1 MAILRQ
7 RDDKMKT
14 IKFAK
19 IKENAIIPTKTN
31 ENMGYDIYAC
41 FDEDYIEIRPH
52 QTKLIPTGI
61 ASCCS
66 ADYGFIVKE
75 CGSIGSQGIAVRCGV
90 IDSGFRGEWFIALT
104 NTTTETIR
112 ITKKVD
118 KMQQGVAFSGKEEK
132 HYFGVNENID
142 FVQNDPF
149 VCGETLKL
157 YPYSKAIA
165 QAILVPVPKVKIEEV
180 TYDELKAIKSKR
192 MNGQLGSSGK

>member
-1 MAILRQ
+1 ME
-7 RDDKMKT
+7 T

-19 IKENAIIPTKTN
+19 VKENAIIPTKTN

-52 QTKLIPTGI
+52 ETKLIPTGI

-66 ADYGFIVKE
+66 DDYGFIIKE
-75 CGSIGSQGIAVRCGV
+75 RGSTGSQGIAVRCGV

-104 NTTTETIR
+104 NTTRQTIR

-118 KMQQGVAFSGKEEK
+118 KVQQGVAYDDKEEK
-132 HYFGVNENID
+132 YYLDVNENID
-142 FVQNDPF
+142 LTQNDPF
-149 VCGETLKL
+149 VYGETLKF

-165 QAILVPVPKVKIEEV
+165 QAILVPVPKVKVEEV
-180 TYDELKAIKSKR
+180 TYDELKAIKSDR

>member
-1 MAILRQ
+1 
-7 RDDKMKT
+7 MKT

-19 IKENAIIPTKTN
+19 VKENAIIPTKTD

-41 FDEDYIEIRPH
+41 FDEDYIEILPH
-52 QTKLIPTGI
+52 ETKLIPTGI

-66 ADYGFIVKE
+66 DDYGFIIKE
-75 CGSIGSQGIAVRCGV
+75 RGSTGSQGIAVRCGV

-118 KMQQGVAFSGKEEK
+118 KVQQGVAYRGKEEK
-132 HYFGVNENID
+132 YYLGTNKNVD

-149 VCGETLKL
+149 VYGETLKL
-157 YPYSKAIA
+157 YPYNKAIA
-165 QAILVPVPKVKIEEV
+165 QAILVPVPKVKVEEV
-180 TYDELKAIKSKR
+180 TYNELKAIKSKR

>member
-1 MAILRQ
+1 ME
-7 RDDKMKT
+7 T

-19 IKENAIIPTKTN
+19 VKENAIIPTKTD
-31 ENMGYDIYAC
+31 EDMGYDIYAC

-52 QTKLIPTGI
+52 ETKLISTGI

-66 ADYGFIVKE
+66 DDYGFIIKE
-75 CGSIGSQGIAVRCGV
+75 RGSTGSQGIAVRCGV

-118 KMQQGVAFSGKEEK
+118 KVQQGVVYSG
-132 HYFGVNENID
+132 
-142 FVQNDPF
+142 FVY
-149 VCGETLKL
+149 GKILKL

-165 QAILVPVPKVKIEEV
+165 QAILVPVPKVKVKEV

>member
-1 MAILRQ
+1 
-7 RDDKMKT
+7 MKT

-19 IKENAIIPTKTN
+19 VKENAIIPTKTD

-52 QTKLIPTGI
+52 ETKLIPTGI

-66 ADYGFIVKE
+66 DDYGFIIKE
-75 CGSIGSQGIAVRCGV
+75 RGSTGSQGIAVRCGV

-104 NTTTETIR
+104 NTTAETIR

-118 KMQQGVAFSGKEEK
+118 KVQQGVAYGDKEEK
-132 HYFGVNENID
+132 YYLGVNENID
-142 FVQNDPF
+142 LTQNDPF
-149 VCGETLKL
+149 VYGEALKL

-165 QAILVPVPKVKIEEV
+165 QAILVPVPKVKVKEV
-180 TYDELKAIKSKR
+180 TYDELKEIKSER

>member
-7 RDDKMKT
+7 RGDKMKT

-19 IKENAIIPTKTN
+19 VKENAIIPTKTD

-41 FDEDYIEIRPH
+41 FDEDYIEIRPQ

-66 ADYGFIVKE
+66 DDYGFIIKE
-75 CGSIGSQGIAVRCGV
+75 RGSTGSQGIAVRCGV

-104 NTTTETIR
+104 NTTKQTIR

-118 KMQQGVAFSGKEEK
+118 KVQQGVAYSGKEEK
-132 HYFGVNENID
+132 YYLGTNKNVD

-149 VCGETLKL
+149 VYGETLKL
-157 YPYSKAIA
+157 YPYNKAIA
-165 QAILVPVPKVKIEEV
+165 QAILVPVPKVKVEEV
-180 TYDELKAIKSKR
+180 TYNELKAIKSKR

>member
-1 MAILRQ
+1 MEIV
-7 RDDKMKT
+7 
-14 IKFAK
+14 KFAK
-19 IKENAIIPTKTN
+19 VKENAIIPTKTD

-66 ADYGFIVKE
+66 DDYGFIIKE
-75 CGSIGSQGIAVRCGV
+75 RGSTGSQGIAVRCGV

-118 KMQQGVAFSGKEEK
+118 KVQQGVAYNGKEEK
-132 HYFGVNENID
+132 YYLGTNKNVD

-149 VCGETLKL
+149 VYGETLKL
-157 YPYSKAIA
+157 YPYNKAIA
-165 QAILVPVPKVKIEEV
+165 QAILVPVPKVKVEEV
-180 TYDELKAIKSKR
+180 TYDELKEIKSER

>member
-1 MAILRQ
+1 ME
-7 RDDKMKT
+7 T

-19 IKENAIIPTKTN
+19 VKENAIIPTKTD

-41 FDEDYIEIRPH
+41 FDEDYIEILPH
-52 QTKLIPTGI
+52 ETKLIPTGI

-66 ADYGFIVKE
+66 DDYGFIIKE
-75 CGSIGSQGIAVRCGV
+75 RGSTGSQGIAVRCGV

-118 KMQQGVAFSGKEEK
+118 KVQQGVAYSGKEEK
-132 HYFGVNENID
+132 YYFVTNENVD
-142 FVQNDPF
+142 FAQNDPF
-149 VCGETLKL
+149 VYGESLKL

-165 QAILVPVPKVKIEEV
+165 QAILVPVPKVKVEEV
-180 TYDELKAIKSKR
+180 TYDELKAIKSER

>member
-1 MAILRQ
+1 ME
-7 RDDKMKT
+7 T

-19 IKENAIIPTKTN
+19 VKENAIIPTKTD

-41 FDEDYIEIRPH
+41 FDEDYIEIRP
-52 QTKLIPTGI
+52 QETKLIPTGI

-66 ADYGFIVKE
+66 DDYGFIIKE
-75 CGSIGSQGIAVRCGV
+75 RGSTGSQGIAVRCDV

-104 NTTTETIR
+104 NTTKQTIR

-118 KMQQGVAFSGKEEK
+118 KVQQGVAYSGKEEK
-132 HYFGVNENID
+132 YYLGTNKNVD

-149 VCGETLKL
+149 VYGETLKL
-157 YPYSKAIA
+157 YPYNKAIA
-165 QAILVPVPKVKIEEV
+165 QAILVPVPKVKVEEV
-180 TYDELKAIKSKR
+180 TYDEIKAIKSKR

>member
-1 MAILRQ
+1 ME
-7 RDDKMKT
+7 T

-19 IKENAIIPTKTN
+19 VKENAIIPTKAD
-31 ENMGYDIYAC
+31 EDMGYDIYAC

-66 ADYGFIVKE
+66 DDYGFIIKE
-75 CGSIGSQGIAVRCGV
+75 RGSTGSQGIAVRCGV

-104 NTTTETIR
+104 NTTKETIR

-118 KMQQGVAFSGKEEK
+118 KVQQGVAYSGKEEK
-132 HYFGVNENID
+132 YYIDVDGNID
-142 FVQNDPF
+142 LTQDYPF
-149 VCGETLKL
+149 ALGEFFKL

-165 QAILVPVPKVKIEEV
+165 QAILVPVPKVNVEEV
-180 TYDELKAIKSKR
+180 TYDELKTIKSDR

>member
-1 MAILRQ
+1 ME
-7 RDDKMKT
+7 T

-19 IKENAIIPTKTN
+19 VKENAIIPTKTD

-41 FDEDYIEIRPH
+41 FDEDYIEIRPQ

-66 ADYGFIVKE
+66 DDYGFIIKE
-75 CGSIGSQGIAVRCGV
+75 RGSTGSQGIAVRCGV

-104 NTTTETIR
+104 NTTRQTIR

-118 KMQQGVAFSGKEEK
+118 KVRQGVAYIGKEEK
-132 HYFGVNENID
+132 YYLGVNENMD
-142 FVQNDPF
+142 LTQDDP
-149 VCGETLKL
+149 VYGEILKL

-165 QAILVPVPKVKIEEV
+165 QAILVPVPKVKVEEV
-180 TYDELKAIKSKR
+180 TYDELKAIKSDR

>member
-1 MAILRQ
+1 
-7 RDDKMKT
+7 MKT

-19 IKENAIIPTKTN
+19 VKENAIIPTKTD

-41 FDEDYIEIRPH
+41 FDEDYIEIRPQ

-66 ADYGFIVKE
+66 DDYGFIIKE
-75 CGSIGSQGIAVRCGV
+75 RGSTGSQGIAVRCGV

-104 NTTTETIR
+104 NTTIQTIR

-118 KMQQGVAFSGKEEK
+118 KVQQDAAYGGKEEK
-132 HYFGVNENID
+132 YYLGTNENID
-142 FVQNDPF
+142 LTQDDPF
-149 VCGETLKL
+149 FYGEILKL

-165 QAILVPVPKVKIEEV
+165 QAILVPVPKVKVEEV
-180 TYDELKAIKSKR
+180 TYDELKAIKSDR

>member
-1 MAILRQ
+1 
-7 RDDKMKT
+7 MKT

-19 IKENAIIPTKTN
+19 VKENAIIPTKTD

-41 FDEDYIEIRPH
+41 FDEDYIEICPQ

-66 ADYGFIVKE
+66 DDYGFIIKE
-75 CGSIGSQGIAVRCGV
+75 RGSTGSQGIAVRCGV

-104 NTTTETIR
+104 NTTAETIR

-118 KMQQGVAFSGKEEK
+118 KVQQGVAYSG
-132 HYFGVNENID
+132 
-142 FVQNDPF
+142 FVY
-149 VCGETLKL
+149 GKILKL

-165 QAILVPVPKVKIEEV
+165 QAILVPVPKVKVEEV
-180 TYDELKAIKSKR
+180 TY
-192 MNGQLGSSGK
+192 GQLPTTEVVSL

>member
-1 MAILRQ
+1 
-7 RDDKMKT
+7 MKT

-19 IKENAIIPTKTN
+19 VKENAIIPTKTD

-52 QTKLIPTGI
+52 ETKLIPTGI

-66 ADYGFIVKE
+66 DDYGFIIKE
-75 CGSIGSQGIAVRCGV
+75 RGSTGSQGIAVRCGV

-118 KMQQGVAFSGKEEK
+118 QVQQGVAYGGKEEK
-132 HYFGVNENID
+132 YYFWTNENVD
-142 FVQNDPF
+142 FAQNDPF
-149 VCGETLKL
+149 VYGEGLKL

-165 QAILVPVPKVKIEEV
+165 QAILMPVPKVKIEEV
-180 TYDELKAIKSKR
+180 TYDELKAIKSDR
-192 MNGQLGSSGK
+192 MKGQLGSSGK

>member
-1 MAILRQ
+1 ME
-7 RDDKMKT
+7 T

-19 IKENAIIPTKTN
+19 VKENAIIPTKTD

-52 QTKLIPTGI
+52 ETKLIPTGI

-66 ADYGFIVKE
+66 DDYGFIIKE
-75 CGSIGSQGIAVRCGV
+75 RGSTGSQGIAVRCGV

-104 NTTTETIR
+104 NTTIETIR

-118 KMQQGVAFSGKEEK
+118 KVQQGVAYGGKEEK
-132 HYFGVNENID
+132 YYLGVNENMD
-142 FVQNDPF
+142 LAQDDLFAY
-149 VCGETLKL
+149 GETLKL

-165 QAILVPVPKVKIEEV
+165 QAILVPVPKVKVEEV
-180 TYDELKAIKSKR
+180 TYNELKSIKSKR
-192 MNGQLGSSGK
+192 MNGQLGSSRK

>member
-1 MAILRQ
+1 
-7 RDDKMKT
+7 MKT

-19 IKENAIIPTKTN
+19 VKENAIIPTKTD

-52 QTKLIPTGI
+52 ETKLIPTGI

-66 ADYGFIVKE
+66 DDYGFIIKE
-75 CGSIGSQGIAVRCGV
+75 RGSTGSQGIAVRCGV

-104 NTTTETIR
+104 NTTRQTIR

-118 KMQQGVAFSGKEEK
+118 KVQQGVAYDDKEEK
-132 HYFGVNENID
+132 YYLGTNKNVD

-149 VCGETLKL
+149 VYGETLKL

-165 QAILVPVPKVKIEEV
+165 QAILVPVPKVKVEEV
-180 TYDELKAIKSKR
+180 TYVELKEIKSER

>member
-1 MAILRQ
+1 
-7 RDDKMKT
+7 MKT

-19 IKENAIIPTKTN
+19 VKENAIIPTKTD

-52 QTKLIPTGI
+52 ETKLIPTGI

-66 ADYGFIVKE
+66 DDYGFIIKE
-75 CGSIGSQGIAVRCGV
+75 RGSTGSQGIAVRCGV

-118 KMQQGVAFSGKEEK
+118 QVQQGVAYGDKEEK
-132 HYFGVNENID
+132 YYFWTNENVD
-142 FVQNDPF
+142 FAQNDPF
-149 VCGETLKL
+149 VYGEGLKL

-165 QAILVPVPKVKIEEV
+165 QAILMPVPKVKIEEV
-180 TYDELKAIKSKR
+180 TYDELKAIKSDR
-192 MNGQLGSSGK
+192 MKGQLGSSGK

>member
-1 MAILRQ
+1 
-7 RDDKMKT
+7 MKT

-19 IKENAIIPTKTN
+19 VKENAIIPTKTD

-52 QTKLIPTGI
+52 ETKLIPTGI

-66 ADYGFIVKE
+66 DDYGFIIKE
-75 CGSIGSQGIAVRCGV
+75 RGSTGSQGIAVRCGV

-118 KMQQGVAFSGKEEK
+118 QVQQGVAYGGKEEK
-132 HYFGVNENID
+132 YYFWTNENVD
-142 FVQNDPF
+142 FAQNDPF
-149 VCGETLKL
+149 VYGEGLKL

-165 QAILVPVPKVKIEEV
+165 QAILMPVQKVKIEEV
-180 TYDELKAIKSKR
+180 TYDELKAIKSDR
-192 MNGQLGSSGK
+192 MKGQLGSSGK

>member
-1 MAILRQ
+1 
-7 RDDKMKT
+7 MKT

-19 IKENAIIPTKTN
+19 VKENAIIPTKTD

-41 FDEDYIEIRPH
+41 FDEDYIEIRPQ

-66 ADYGFIVKE
+66 DDYGFIIKE
-75 CGSIGSQGIAVRCGV
+75 RGSTGSQGIAVRCGV

-104 NTTTETIR
+104 NTTAETIR

-118 KMQQGVAFSGKEEK
+118 KVQQGAAYGGKEEK
-132 HYFGVNENID
+132 YYFGNNENVD
-142 FVQNDPF
+142 FAQDDPF
-149 VCGETLKL
+149 VCGKTLKL

-165 QAILVPVPKVKIEEV
+165 QAILVPVPKVKVEEV
-180 TYDELKAIKSKR
+180 TYDELKSIKSDR

>member
-1 MAILRQ
+1 
-7 RDDKMKT
+7 MKT

-19 IKENAIIPTKTN
+19 VKENAIIPTKTD

-41 FDEDYIEIRPH
+41 FDEDYIEIRPQ

-66 ADYGFIVKE
+66 DDYGFIIKE
-75 CGSIGSQGIAVRCGV
+75 RGSTGSQGIAVCCGV

-104 NTTTETIR
+104 NTTKQTIR

-118 KMQQGVAFSGKEEK
+118 KVQQGVAYSGKEEK
-132 HYFGVNENID
+132 YYLGTNKNVD

-149 VCGETLKL
+149 VYGETLKL

-165 QAILVPVPKVKIEEV
+165 QAILVPVPKVEVEEV
-180 TYDELKAIKSKR
+180 TYNELKSIKSDR

>member
-1 MAILRQ
+1 ME
-7 RDDKMKT
+7 T

-19 IKENAIIPTKTN
+19 VKENAIIPTKTD

-41 FDEDYIEIRPH
+41 FDEDYIEIRPQ

-66 ADYGFIVKE
+66 DDYGFIIKE
-75 CGSIGSQGIAVRCGV
+75 RGSTGSQGIAVRCGV

-104 NTTTETIR
+104 NTTIQTIR

-118 KMQQGVAFSGKEEK
+118 KVQQDVAYGGKEEK
-132 HYFGVNENID
+132 YYLGTNKNVD

-149 VCGETLKL
+149 VYGETLKL
-157 YPYSKAIA
+157 YPYNKTIA
-165 QAILVPVPKVKIEEV
+165 QAILVPVPKVEVEEV
-180 TYDELKAIKSKR
+180 TYDELKAIKSER

>member
-1 MAILRQ
+1 
-7 RDDKMKT
+7 MKT

-19 IKENAIIPTKTN
+19 VKENAIIPTKTD

-52 QTKLIPTGI
+52 ETKLIPTGI
-61 ASCCS
+61 ASYCS
-66 ADYGFIVKE
+66 DDYGFIIKE
-75 CGSIGSQGIAVRCGV
+75 RGSTGSQGIAVRCGV

-104 NTTTETIR
+104 NTTRQTIR

-118 KMQQGVAFSGKEEK
+118 KVQQGVAYDDKEEK
-132 HYFGVNENID
+132 YYLDVNENMD
-142 FVQNDPF
+142 LTQDDPF
-149 VCGETLKL
+149 VYSEILKL

-165 QAILVPVPKVKIEEV
+165 QAILVPVPKVKVEEV
-180 TYDELKAIKSKR
+180 TYDELKAIKSDR

>member
-1 MAILRQ
+1 
-7 RDDKMKT
+7 MKT

-19 IKENAIIPTKTN
+19 VKENAIIPTKTD

-41 FDEDYIEIRPH
+41 FDEDYIEIRP
-52 QTKLIPTGI
+52 QETKLIPTGI

-66 ADYGFIVKE
+66 DDYGFIIKE
-75 CGSIGSQGIAVRCGV
+75 RGSTGSQGIAVRCGV

-104 NTTTETIR
+104 NTTKQTIR

-118 KMQQGVAFSGKEEK
+118 KVQQGVAYSGKEEK
-132 HYFGVNENID
+132 YYLGTNKNVD

-149 VCGETLKL
+149 VYGETLKL
-157 YPYSKAIA
+157 YPYNKAIA
-165 QAILVPVPKVKIEEV
+165 QAILVPVPKVEVEEV
-180 TYDELKAIKSKR
+180 TYNELKSIKSDR

>member
-1 MAILRQ
+1 
-7 RDDKMKT
+7 MKT

-19 IKENAIIPTKTN
+19 VKENAIIPTKTN

-52 QTKLIPTGI
+52 ETKLIPTGI

-66 ADYGFIVKE
+66 DDYGFIIKE
-75 CGSIGSQGIAVRCGV
+75 RGSTGSQGIAVRCGV

-104 NTTTETIR
+104 NTTRQTIR

-118 KMQQGVAFSGKEEK
+118 KVQQGVAYDDKEEK
-132 HYFGVNENID
+132 YYFGVNENMD
-142 FVQNDPF
+142 LAKDDLFAY
-149 VCGETLKL
+149 GEILKL

-165 QAILVPVPKVKIEEV
+165 QAILVPVPKVKVEEV
-180 TYDELKAIKSKR
+180 TYDELKEIKSER

>member
-1 MAILRQ
+1 ME
-7 RDDKMKT
+7 T

-19 IKENAIIPTKTN
+19 VKENAIIPTKAD
-31 ENMGYDIYAC
+31 EDMGYDIYAC

-66 ADYGFIVKE
+66 DNYGFIIKE
-75 CGSIGSQGIAVRCGV
+75 RGSTGSQGIAVRCGV

-104 NTTTETIR
+104 NTTIETIR

-118 KMQQGVAFSGKEEK
+118 KVQQGVAYSGKEEK
-132 HYFGVNENID
+132 YYFGVNENID
-142 FVQNDPF
+142 LTQDDPF
-149 VCGETLKL
+149 IYGEILKL

-165 QAILVPVPKVKIEEV
+165 QAILVPVPKVEVEEV
-180 TYDELKAIKSKR
+180 TYDELKSIKSDR
-192 MNGQLGSSGK
+192 MSGQLGSSGK

>member
-1 MAILRQ
+1 ME
-7 RDDKMKT
+7 T

-19 IKENAIIPTKTN
+19 VKENAIIPTKTD

-52 QTKLIPTGI
+52 ETKLIPTGI

-66 ADYGFIVKE
+66 DDYGFIIKE
-75 CGSIGSQGIAVRCGV
+75 RGSTGSQGIAVRCGV

-118 KMQQGVAFSGKEEK
+118 KVQQGVAYSGKEEK
-132 HYFGVNENID
+132 YYLGTNKNVD

-149 VCGETLKL
+149 VYGETLKL

-165 QAILVPVPKVKIEEV
+165 QAILVPVPKVEVEEV
-180 TYDELKAIKSKR
+180 TYNELKSIKSDR

>member
-1 MAILRQ
+1 ME
-7 RDDKMKT
+7 T

-19 IKENAIIPTKTN
+19 VKENAIIPTKTD
-31 ENMGYDIYAC
+31 EDMGYDIYAC

-52 QTKLIPTGI
+52 ETKLIPTGI

-66 ADYGFIVKE
+66 DDYGFIIKE
-75 CGSIGSQGIAVRCGV
+75 RGSTGSQGIAVRCGV

-118 KMQQGVAFSGKEEK
+118 KVQQGVVYSG
-132 HYFGVNENID
+132 
-142 FVQNDPF
+142 FVY
-149 VCGETLKL
+149 GKILKL

-165 QAILVPVPKVKIEEV
+165 QAILVPVPKVKVEEV
-180 TYDELKAIKSKR
+180 TYDEIKAIKSKR

>member
-1 MAILRQ
+1 ME
-7 RDDKMKT
+7 T

-19 IKENAIIPTKTN
+19 VKENAIIPTKAD
-31 ENMGYDIYAC
+31 EDMGYDIYAC

-66 ADYGFIVKE
+66 DDHGFIIKE
-75 CGSIGSQGIAVRCGV
+75 RGSTGSQGIAVRCGV

-104 NTTTETIR
+104 NTTIETIR

-118 KMQQGVAFSGKEEK
+118 KVQQGVAYSGKEEK
-132 HYFGVNENID
+132 YYLGVNDLTQDDQILY
-142 FVQNDPF
+142 
-149 VCGETLKL
+149 GEILKL
-157 YPYSKAIA
+157 YPYGKAIA
-165 QAILVPVPKVKIEEV
+165 QAILVPVPKVKVKEV
-180 TYDELKAIKSKR
+180 TYDELKLIKSGR

>member
-1 MAILRQ
+1 ME
-7 RDDKMKT
+7 T
-14 IKFAK
+14 IRFAK
-19 IKENAIIPTKTN
+19 VKENAIIPTKTD

-66 ADYGFIVKE
+66 EDYGFIIKE
-75 CGSIGSQGIAVRCGV
+75 RGSTGSQGIAVRCGV
-90 IDSGFRGEWFIALT
+90 IDSGFRGEWFVALT
-104 NTTTETIR
+104 NTTKETIR

-118 KMQQGVAFSGKEEK
+118 KVQQGVAYGGKEEK
-132 HYFGVNENID
+132 YYFGVNENID
-142 FVQNDPF
+142 LTQDDLFVY
-149 VCGETLKL
+149 GEILKL

-165 QAILVPVPKVKIEEV
+165 QAILVPVPKVKVEEV
-180 TYDELKAIKSKR
+180 TYDELKAIKSDR

>member
-1 MAILRQ
+1 ME
-7 RDDKMKT
+7 T

-19 IKENAIIPTKTN
+19 VKENAIIPTKTD

-52 QTKLIPTGI
+52 ETKLISTGI

-66 ADYGFIVKE
+66 DDYGFIIKE
-75 CGSIGSQGIAVRCGV
+75 RGSTGSQGIAVRCGV

-118 KMQQGVAFSGKEEK
+118 KVQQGVVYSGKEEK
-132 HYFGVNENID
+132 YYLGTNKNVD

-149 VCGETLKL
+149 VYGETLKL
-157 YPYSKAIA
+157 YPYNKAIA
-165 QAILVPVPKVKIEEV
+165 QAILVPVPKVKVEEV
-180 TYDELKAIKSKR
+180 TYDELKAIKSER

>member
-1 MAILRQ
+1 ME
-7 RDDKMKT
+7 T

-19 IKENAIIPTKTN
+19 VKENAIIPTKID

-41 FDEDYIEIRPH
+41 FDEDYIEIRSH
-52 QTKLIPTGI
+52 ETKLIPTGI

-66 ADYGFIVKE
+66 DDYGFIIKE
-75 CGSIGSQGIAVRCGV
+75 RGSTGSQGIAVRCGV

-118 KMQQGVAFSGKEEK
+118 KVQQGVAYSGKEEK
-132 HYFGVNENID
+132 YYLGTNKNVD

-149 VCGETLKL
+149 VYGETLKL
-157 YPYSKAIA
+157 YPYNKAIA
-165 QAILVPVPKVKIEEV
+165 QAILVLVPKVEVEEV
-180 TYDELKAIKSKR
+180 TYDELKAIKSER

>member
-1 MAILRQ
+1 
-7 RDDKMKT
+7 MKT

-19 IKENAIIPTKTN
+19 VKENAIIPTKTD

-52 QTKLIPTGI
+52 ETKLIPTGI

-66 ADYGFIVKE
+66 DDYGFIIKE
-75 CGSIGSQGIAVRCGV
+75 RGSTGSQGIAVRCGV
-90 IDSGFRGEWFIALT
+90 IDRGFRGEWFIALT
-104 NTTTETIR
+104 NTTRQTIR

-118 KMQQGVAFSGKEEK
+118 KVQQGVAYSGKEEK
-132 HYFGVNENID
+132 YYLDVNENMD
-142 FVQNDPF
+142 LTQDDPF
-149 VCGETLKL
+149 VYGEILKL

-165 QAILVPVPKVKIEEV
+165 QAILVPVPKVKVEEV
-180 TYDELKAIKSKR
+180 TYDELKEIKSER

>member
-1 MAILRQ
+1 
-7 RDDKMKT
+7 MKT

-19 IKENAIIPTKTN
+19 VKENAIIPTKTD

-41 FDEDYIEIRPH
+41 FDEDYIEICPH
-52 QTKLIPTGI
+52 ETKLIPTGI

-66 ADYGFIVKE
+66 DDYGFIIKE
-75 CGSIGSQGIAVRCGV
+75 RGSIGSQGIAVRCGV

-118 KMQQGVAFSGKEEK
+118 KVQQCVAYSG
-132 HYFGVNENID
+132 
-142 FVQNDPF
+142 FVY
-149 VCGETLKL
+149 GKILKL

-165 QAILVPVPKVKIEEV
+165 QAILVPVPKVKVEEV